1 MQQPLSSQYKANSEA
16 PFRGL
21 ASLLALQGRKGD
33 TRLVH
38 MTDSEVRA
46 MAATGRM
53 TINPD
58 TGLPEAFNL
67 SSLLP
72 IVLAIAGTMVAPG
85 IGTALG
91 ASVGAGT
98 VGGAVAGAI
107 GAGVGST
114 AGNLL
119 IGKSGEDALKS
130 GLISAGTAGIGSIA
144 SGPALEAMSG
154 TAGLE
159 GAAGTAVSDA
169 AAGTIATDAANYAG
183 NYGSFGGEA
192 GFNEYGATAATDATD
207 GYASLSL
214 PPQDA
219 ATLSPYYADKAESI
233 NAKLAADQTA
243 IDSGTRFRVTKGSTS
258 MVGPDFKEN
267 QLLTDAQAAQA
278 TNGKYGLLTA
288 GEGAAKDMSVAEASL
303 ENIKTLGSSKTPY
316 IKGAISGGLGLALT
330 PPEYKKEAP
339 RPPPT
344 FQDYTLTGGEL
355 LPGGEGQD
363 APLSSAQALA
373 IALGNEKRKPV
384 LSQYAYTPRE
394 ASSGGLI
401 GLFGGGKVAYL
412 EDGSD
417 GDDGDDGNDGNDG
430 TGGGGTGGGGTG
442 DTGTGT
448 GSDPDNDPGFGG
460 TDPDNTG
467 VAGFG
472 GLGESYDPDNNPG
485 FGSIANPD
493 YGPQYGPPEPEAKGL
508 AGLITGYVEDKVAY
522 AKENPIATALDV
534 AFGFAPG
541 IGWANTI
548 SNVLGG
554 PTVGKG
560 ITAMGRGVGQAIS
573 PDMSPEAIDERDAKA
588 AYDYSFGKD
597 KTTESF
603 GGYGQQDSATL
614 KRKREEEGSFKEGGS
629 LSYHEGRVD
638 GAGDGMSDNVVY
650 RVEGGNPDIAMLSRD
665 EYVLPADVVA
675 MIGNGSSNAGSDK
688 IDKFI
693 KDLRKQS
700 FGTAK
705 QQREVKNSS
714 KTGLSTLVH

>member
-1 MQQPLSSQYKANSEA
+1 MNNLIILIRTERKHNEMQQPLSSQYKANSKA

-38 MTDSEVRA
+38 MTDREVRA

-119 IGKSGEDALKS
+119 IGKSGEEALKS
-130 GLISAGTAGIGSIA
+130 GLISAGTAGIGSLA
-144 SGPALEAMSG
+144 SGPALEALSG

-169 AAGTIATDAANYAG
+169 AAGTIATDAA
-183 NYGSFGGEA
+183 A
-192 GFNEYGATAATDATD
+192 GFTDGVATAATDGL
-207 GYASLSL
+207 GYADISSYFPPLEANQL
-214 PPQDA
+214 PPDIA
-219 ATLSPYYADKAESI
+219 STASRI
-233 NAKLAADQTA
+233 NAERAAEQTA
-243 IDSGTRFRVTKGSTS
+243 IDSGTRFRVVNDYDSMFGPTIKKG
-258 MVGPDFKEN
+258 D
-267 QLLTDAQAAQA
+267 LLTDAQAAQA
-278 TNGKYGLLTA
+278 TMGKQGLLTA

-316 IKGAISGGLGLALT
+316 IKGAVSSGLGLALT

-355 LPGGEGQD
+355 LPSGEGQD

-373 IALGNEKRKPV
+373 IALGREERRPV
-384 LSQYAYTPRE
+384 LSKYVYRPRE

-417 GDDGDDGNDGNDG
+417 GNDGNDGNDG
-430 TGGGGTGGGGTG
+430 TGGTGGSAESQDEAPGEQDYGT
-442 DTGTGT
+442 
-448 GSDPDNDPGFGG
+448 
-460 TDPDNTG
+460 
-467 VAGFG
+467 
-472 GLGESYDPDNNPG
+472 
-485 FGSIANPD
+485 NPD
-493 YGPQYGPPEPEAKGL
+493 TNDYGSTAESQDEAPGEQDFSNWANNITGLQEEYGPPEPEAKGL
-508 AGLITGYVEDKVAY
+508 ASLITGYLADKVEY

-548 SNVLGG
+548 SGVLGG
-554 PTVGKG
+554 PTVGNVL
-560 ITAMGRGVGQAIS
+560 TAMGRDVGQAIS
-573 PDMSPEAIDERDAKA
+573 PDMSPEAIDARDARA

-597 KTTESF
+597 KSTESF
-603 GGYGQQDSATL
+603 DGGGYGQQDSATL

>member
-72 IVLAIAGTMVAPG
+72 IVLAIAGSMVAPG
-85 IGTALG
+85 VGTALG

-98 VGGAVAGAI
+98 LGGAVAAGV

-207 GYASLSL
+207 GYASLS
-214 PPQDA
+214 PPSQDA
-219 ATLSPYYADKAESI
+219 QLTMSPYFTDKAESI

-243 IDSGTRFRVTKGSTS
+243 IDSGTRFRAVKDYDSMFGPTIKKG
-258 MVGPDFKEN
+258 DY
-267 QLLTDAQAAQA
+267 LTDAQAAQA

-316 IKGAISGGLGLALT
+316 IK
-330 PPEYKKEAP
+330 
-339 RPPPT
+339 
-344 FQDYTLTGGEL
+344 
-355 LPGGEGQD
+355 
-363 APLSSAQALA
+363 
-373 IALGNEKRKPV
+373 
-384 LSQYAYTPRE
+384 
-394 ASSGGLI
+394 
-401 GLFGGGKVAYL
+401 
-412 EDGSD
+412 
-417 GDDGDDGNDGNDG
+417 
-430 TGGGGTGGGGTG
+430 
-442 DTGTGT
+442 
-448 GSDPDNDPGFGG
+448 
-460 TDPDNTG
+460 
-467 VAGFG
+467 
-472 GLGESYDPDNNPG
+472 
-485 FGSIANPD
+485 
-493 YGPQYGPPEPEAKGL
+493 
-508 AGLITGYVEDKVAY
+508 
-522 AKENPIATALDV
+522 
-534 AFGFAPG
+534 
-541 IGWANTI
+541 
-548 SNVLGG
+548 
-554 PTVGKG
+554 
-560 ITAMGRGVGQAIS
+560 
-573 PDMSPEAIDERDAKA
+573 
-588 AYDYSFGKD
+588 
-597 KTTESF
+597 
-603 GGYGQQDSATL
+603 
-614 KRKREEEGSFKEGGS
+614 
-629 LSYHEGRVD
+629 
-638 GAGDGMSDNVVY
+638 
-650 RVEGGNPDIAMLSRD
+650 
-665 EYVLPADVVA
+665 
-675 MIGNGSSNAGSDK
+675 
-688 IDKFI
+688 
-693 KDLRKQS
+693 
-700 FGTAK
+700 
-705 QQREVKNSS
+705 
-714 KTGLSTLVH
+714 